1 MIDFKFMSSWA
12 DDDGDE
18 INYTFIVS
26 GVTNDDA
33 RESAMI
39 RTNWFSRYFLTN
51 GMKFKGMVLLSV
63 DASEVM

>member
-1 MIDFKFMSSWA
+1 MINFKYMVSWA
-12 DDDGDE
+12 DGDGDE

-26 GVTNDDA
+26 GVSSEDA
-33 RESAMI
+33 YESAKI
-39 RTNWFSRYFLTN
+39 RVNWFERYYLTK